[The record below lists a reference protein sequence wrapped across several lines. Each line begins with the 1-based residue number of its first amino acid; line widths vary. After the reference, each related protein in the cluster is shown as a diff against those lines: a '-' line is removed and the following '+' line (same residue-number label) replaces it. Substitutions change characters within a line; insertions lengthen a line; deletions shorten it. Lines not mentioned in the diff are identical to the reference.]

1 MSYLVPI
8 KNQNKMTWQ
17 HEKTGH
23 CRYFLVSLVMFSAL
37 IFISCGRLSKKTA
50 NEIFM
55 KENPTYTIVLSET
68 GEGWEG
74 VAYHHFLYKKPNED
88 KVYKEIWCFVQQEN
102 GTWKVT
108 NREVVKE

>member
-1 MSYLVPI
+1 
-8 KNQNKMTWQ
+8 
-17 HEKTGH
+17 
-23 CRYFLVSLVMFSAL
+23 
-37 IFISCGRLSKKTA
+37 
-50 NEIFM
+50 M